1 MGYFKDIEK
10 RVSYFEASLNVN
22 LMPTLPIIMRFDG
35 SSFSTFVQGLREPYD
50 QRLTDLMIE
59 CCKYIVEYTNAR
71 CGFVGSDEITI
82 VLWEDNPKS
91 QTIYNGRV
99 QKLLSE
105 LSSKISVRFNK
116 LLPIYLPEKADK
128 EPYFDAKIWNVPTL
142 EDVANCFWVR
152 EESVYKN
159 SITMACL
166 GNKLYSSKQIEGVNG
181 KLKQEMLFQ
190 KGINFNDYPA
200 DFKRGTYVQRRKEMK
215 KFSAEEI
222 EKLPLK
228 HAARLNPDLE
238 FERSVVKVL
247 DMPIFSKVRN
257 KVDVI
262 IYGKDP
268 VTE

>member
-1 MGYFKDIEK
+1 MGYLKDIEK
-10 RVSYFEASLNVN
+10 RIEEYKKIQDVR
-22 LMPTLPIIMRFDG
+22 LMEGLPIICMFDG
-35 SSFSTFVQGLREPYD
+35 SSFSTFTKGLGRPYD

-59 CCKYIVEYTNAR
+59 CCKYLVEYTNAR
-71 CGFVGSDEITI
+71 MGFVGSDEITI
-82 VLWEDNPKS
+82 VLWEDNPDS

-105 LSSKISVRFNK
+105 LPSKLSVRFNK
-116 LLPIYLPEKADK
+116 LLAKYLPEKFDE

-142 EDVANCFWVR
+142 EEAANCFWVR
-152 EESVYKN
+152 EESVTKN
-159 SITMACL
+159 AITMAFL
-166 GNKLYSSKQIEGVNG
+166 KYYSHNESNGVNG
-181 KLKQEMLFQ
+181 KIKQEMLFQ
-190 KGINFNDYPA
+190 KGVNFNDYPT

-228 HAARLNPDLE
+228 HAARVNPDLE
-238 FERSVVKVL
+238 IERSVIKAL
-247 DMPIFSKVRN
+247 DMPIFSKVKN

-268 VTE
+268 ITE